1 MTRMTRILI
10 EERTSMAAKV
20 RQNRDL
26 LPNGKGHFKLRGVLY
41 ARVSSEEQ
49 RERQTIQTQID
60 TAKSWFERE
69 GIELVHV
76 YKDEGVSG
84 TVPLEERPDGRRLL
98 EDGQAKKFDLVA
110 VYKVDRLGRADLVAH
125 VARHHLETLGVGLR
139 SITEPFD
146 LSNPYGRFM
155 FAQFASFAALERSN
169 FLERSKAGTARLVKT
184 GIWVSGIVPYGYY
197 RGEDRFLHINE
208 TLLPGTTVSEAEVVR
223 MMYRWATEGQSTLK
237 IARMLNAMGIP
248 PHYVKDG
255 RLVQRGKRKVHTS
268 GKWFAGRVRNL
279 LRNETY
285 MGVHHWGK
293 RTSDRNKPKEL
304 IRREVPAIVSPEV
317 WQQAKDALRKNYVW
331 SPRNS
336 KNNYLLKGML
346 KCGFCDRNMTGYQ
359 RGRIQYRCNSQ
370 LTHVKDA
377 FGPCSGRHLSGVW
390 IEGLVWN
397 ELKDWILNYTNLE
410 AVITDALREQ
420 DQERQVW
427 EKTLGQMRKE
437 IEAKGQEKDRII
449 TLYRKGLLSDSDL
462 ERQLG
467 IIETEAKHVR
477 QAADD
482 LEQRHRLFVNPEEV
496 ITTIRKQLADFR
508 KAIRKG
514 DVPFATKRKIV
525 EQFVKEVRVYLKK
538 RGRGAPKENL
548 LFVEAVPFRANG
560 TTTDTPAMNRQR
572 VWERPGN
579 KTPSKQ
585 PEEGK
590 IHVVY
595 NFPFPPNPQRIMSIT
610 NYMGTDSSRT
620 PA

>member
-1 MTRMTRILI
+1 
-10 EERTSMAAKV
+10 MAAKV

-26 LPNGKGHFKLRGVLY
+26 LPNGNGHTKLRGVLY

-84 TVPLEERPDGRRLL
+84 TIPLEERPDGRRLL

-169 FLERSKAGTARLVKT
+169 FLERSKAGMVRLVRT
-184 GIWVSGIVPYGYY
+184 GIWLSGIVPYGYY
-197 RGEDRFLHINE
+197 RGDDRYLHISE
-208 TLLPGTTVSEAEVVR
+208 DLLPGATISEAEVVR
-223 MMYRWATEGQSTLK
+223 MAYQWATEGQSTLK
-237 IARMLNAMGIP
+237 IARRLNAMGIP
-248 PHYVKDG
+248 PHYTKDG
-255 RLVQRGKRKVHTS
+255 RLVQRGKRKAHTS

-279 LRNETY
+279 LHNETY

-293 RTSDRNKPKEL
+293 RPTDRNKPKEL
-304 IRREVPAIVSPEV
+304 IRREVPAIVSQDI
-317 WQQAKDALRKNYVW
+317 WQRAQEALRKNFVW
-331 SPRNS
+331 SPRNA
-336 KNNYLLKGML
+336 KNDYLLKGML
-346 KCGFCDRNMTGYQ
+346 KCGFCNRSMSGY
-359 RGRIQYRCNSQ
+359 RRDVIFYRCNSQ
-370 LTHVKDA
+370 LSHVKDA
-377 FGPCSGRHLSGVW
+377 FGPCSGRHLPGAW
-390 IEGLVWN
+390 IEGLVWD

-410 AVITDALREQ
+410 AVITDALQEQ
-420 DQERQVW
+420 EQERRTW

-437 IEAKGQEKDRII
+437 VEAKGQERDRII
-449 TLYRKGLLSDSDL
+449 TLYRKGLLSDGDL

-467 IIETEAKHVR
+467 IVDTETQQV
-477 QAADD
+477 QYAAND
-482 LEQRHRLFVNPEEV
+482 LEQRHRLYVNPEEV
-496 ITTIRKQLADFR
+496 ITTIREQLADFR
-508 KAIRKG
+508 KTIRKG
-514 DVPFATKRKIV
+514 EVPFATKRKIV
-525 EQFVKEVRVYLKK
+525 ELFVKEVRVYLKK
-538 RGRGAPKENL
+538 RGRWAPKENI
-548 LFVEAVPFRANG
+548 LFVETVPFRANG
-560 TTTDTPAMNRQR
+560 TTTNAPAINRQR
-572 VWERPGN
+572 VWERPGK
-579 KTPSKQ
+579 KTHSKP

-590 IHVVY
+590 IHAVY
-595 NFPFPPNPQRIMSIT
+595 NFPFPPKPQRIMSIT
-610 NYMGTDSSRT
+610 NRRGTDSSRT